1 MSFEE
6 MIKTAKEA
14 IIAKDGQLEE
24 RKIQMLWTGSAMN
37 VVKVCCYASGNLYI
51 VTIDTLASSVV
62 CEKFV
67 KVD

>member
-14 IIAKDGQLEE
+14 IIAKDSQLEE
-24 RKIQMLWTGSAMN
+24 RGIQMLWTGSAMN